1 MSEINQ
7 DEAVE
12 ATTTSIGVSR
22 RRLAFRPQSLNVSL
36 SQPLIGTS
44 GERTRSGK
52 PDRFATE
59 LAADSPCKLEPM
71 TLSGL
76 GSSTPEQL
84 LTKKS
89 IRRITT
95 WSMNETMIFYDGLK
109 QVFKII
115 HTHVSFAKIDTVVSP
130 PPLPMYGVFTPLL
143 PPPPPRCFS
152 AQSPGSIAI
161 DI

>member
-12 ATTTSIGVSR
+12 ATAPSIGVSR

-36 SQPLIGTS
+36 NQPLIGTS

-84 LTKKS
+84 LAKKS

-109 QVFKII
+109 QVI
-115 HTHVSFAKIDTVVSP
+115 
-130 PPLPMYGVFTPLL
+130 
-143 PPPPPRCFS
+143 
-152 AQSPGSIAI
+152 
-161 DI
+161 